1 MMLEMRDLSVALP
14 GGAAVVEGAE
24 CKVEA
29 GQVVSLLGPSGSGK
43 STVVKAML
51 DPEALR
57 QQGFAVSCGARTIG
71 TEHAYVPQRGALVDH
86 LDVAGN
92 IELARA
98 GGGEQGQLAHDV
110 AGWLA
115 TVELDRALAAPGCS
129 VAKLSGGQAQ
139 RLAIARALAAGRR
152 LLVLDEP
159 SVGLDPLGVRR
170 LASLL
175 VKQAREHDIAIL
187 VITHDLVLAAEA
199 SDVVL
204 FLDPTQKQLVE
215 AVPGWSGPA
224 EPGNYEQRGRRFD
237 ELERAVERLLMQSR
251 DTKLV
256 GGRSARAR
264 EWFATLRVA
273 GAALLHMFDPRLFG
287 PSLRVLALAL
297 AQSLLR
303 PLLFYATVALLMGIT
318 VPYIMVHISAA
329 LRPSVMLT
337 MIGGSYIL
345 SLAPPLSAI
354 VFSATSGSAVNAWLG
369 GISLRGQVVALEGLG
384 IPPARYLWSPAW
396 LALLVSYLVTAA
408 VFVAAMTAGGWLL
421 FHHYEVPDAL
431 AKLTADFVAPAPERV
446 SYLWRGIWLMVAYA
460 LGIASIVVAKGREPK
475 ERADQVTTA
484 MTSAVMRTTLLVVLL
499 ELGSIVLLY
508 SLTGRAS

>member
-1 MMLEMRDLSVALP
+1 MLEMRELSVALP
-14 GGAAVVEGAE
+14 GGATVVEGAE
-24 CKVEA
+24 CKVRA
-29 GQVVSLLGPSGSGK
+29 GQIVSLLGPSGSGK

-51 DPEALR
+51 DPAALR
-57 QQGFAVSCGARTIG
+57 QQGFAVSCGARTVG
-71 TEHAYVPQRGALVDH
+71 AEHAYVPQRGALVDH

-92 IELARA
+92 IELALA
-98 GGGEQGQLAHDV
+98 GGGEQRQVAHDV
-110 AGWLA
+110 ADWLA
-115 TVELDRALAAPGCS
+115 AVELDRALAAPGCS

-139 RLAIARALAAGRR
+139 RVAIARALAAGRR

-170 LASLL
+170 LAALL
-175 VKQAREHDIAIL
+175 VKQAREHDVAIL

-215 AVPGWSGPA
+215 AVPGWPGPA
-224 EPGNYEQRGRRFD
+224 EPGNHEQRGRRFD
-237 ELERAVERLLMQSR
+237 ELERAVERLLLQSR

-256 GGRSARAR
+256 GGQGGRAR

-273 GAALLHMFDPRLFG
+273 GAALLHTFDPRLFG

-297 AQSLLR
+297 LQSLIR

-396 LALLVSYLVTAA
+396 LALVVSYLVTAA
-408 VFVAAMTAGGWLL
+408 VFVASMTAGGWLL

-431 AKLTADFVAPAPERV
+431 AKLTADFVAPAPERI
-446 SYLWRGIWLMVAYA
+446 SYLWRGIWLMVAYG
-460 LGIASIVVAKGREPK
+460 LSIASIVVAKGREPK
-475 ERADQVTTA
+475 ERADQVTKA

-508 SLTGRAS
+508 NLTGRGS